1 MPLAAMF
8 FGLFIPGGAAKS
20 NCDQTLYLILSV
32 SLAKQKMSHILK
44 NERDQKR
51 TDEQS
56 NGR

>member
-1 MPLAAMF
+1 MF